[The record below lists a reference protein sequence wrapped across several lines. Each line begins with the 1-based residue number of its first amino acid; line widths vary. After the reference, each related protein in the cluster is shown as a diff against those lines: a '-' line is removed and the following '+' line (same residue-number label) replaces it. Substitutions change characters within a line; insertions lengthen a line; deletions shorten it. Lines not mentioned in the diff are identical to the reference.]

1 MNRLSIAV
9 AVLVSCAT
17 PACTVVSP
25 ADNTDANSG
34 LITGLDPNGYDQS
47 VRPQDNLFQFVNG
60 RWLTTT
66 DIPDDKS
73 NYGSFS
79 MLADQSD
86 ERLRSIIVAAAES
99 EAPAGSEQRKIG
111 DFYRAFMDIERIEA
125 LGVDPVRQ
133 ELARIDNI
141 RTRRDLAEYLGSAA
155 RLPTT
160 TPIRFWVGQ
169 DYRNPSEYLV
179 NLTQSGLGLPDR
191 DYYLTNDAES
201 KSLRDA
207 YLAYLEQLLSL
218 AGRSAADRRL
228 REVLYFETELARAQ
242 WSRTDSRDRD
252 KTYNKVSATE
262 LAALLVG
269 IDVTALTDA
278 AGLGEQTSFNIRQPS
293 YFERF
298 SNIAMA
304 TPLDVWKTYLSLR
317 LLNAAAPYL
326 STPFADAHFDF
337 NRRRLKGVQTAQP
350 RWKRAVQAVDTLMG
364 QMVGRLY
371 VEQHFL
377 PEAKARMDELVAN
390 LLAAFEQGINELDW
404 MSPVTKQEAR
414 AKLARFNVKIGYP
427 DVWPDYSELYVDANA
442 LYDNVVRAVRLD
454 ADRQFGK
461 LGGPVDRDEW
471 FMSPQTVN
479 AYYNPSMNEIVFP
492 AAILQPPFFD
502 VRADDAVNYGAI
514 GAVIG
519 HEISHGFDDQGRKT
533 DGNGVLRNWWT
544 ASDNAEFTKRA
555 DGLVEQYNRFE
566 PLPGKF
572 VNGRFT
578 LGENIGD
585 LSGVAVAYKAY
596 QQSLN
601 GAPGPVIDGYTAAQR
616 FFMGYAQ
623 VWRRKY
629 RDSELERRLL
639 VDPHSPAEYR
649 VNGIVRNI
657 DAFYDAYGVDADDAL
672 YLPPEERVR
681 IW

>member
-1 MNRLSIAV
+1 MRRLTIAIAFLTLGV
-9 AVLVSCAT
+9 T
-17 PACTVVSP
+17 MACTVVSP
-25 ADNTDANSG
+25 GDTAAPSSD
-34 LITGLDPNGYDQS
+34 LVTGLDPTGYDPS
-47 VRPQDNLFQFVNG
+47 IRPQDNLFQFVNG

-86 ERLRSIIVAAAES
+86 ERLRAIIVDAAES
-99 EAPAGSEQRKIG
+99 TELAGSERRKIG
-111 DFYRAFMDIERIEA
+111 DFYRAFMDVERIDR
-125 LGVDPVRQ
+125 LGVEPLSE

-141 RTRRDLAEYLGSAA
+141 RSRRDLADYLGRAA
-155 RLPTT
+155 RLPTV

-169 DYRNPSEYLV
+169 DYRNPAEYIV

-191 DYYLTNDAES
+191 DYYLTNNAAAQAT
-201 KSLRDA
+201 RDD
-207 YLAYLEQLLSL
+207 YLAYLDRLLTL
-218 AGRSAADRRL
+218 AGRGADARRL

-252 KTYNKVSATE
+252 KTYNKATTAE
-262 LAALLVG
+262 MAALLVG
-269 IDVTALTDA
+269 LDITTLTQA
-278 AGLGEQTSFNIRQPS
+278 AGFDEQTAFNIRQPS

-298 SNIAMA
+298 SKIATA
-304 TPLDVWKTYLSLR
+304 TSLDVWKTYLSLR
-317 LLNAAAPYL
+317 LLNEAAPYL
-326 STPFADAHFDF
+326 SSPFADAHFDF
-337 NRRRLKGVQTAQP
+337 NRRRLKGVQVAQP
-350 RWKRAVQAVDTLMG
+350 RWKRAVQAVDTFIGL
-364 QMVGRLY
+364 MVGRLY
-371 VEQHFL
+371 VERYFQ
-377 PEAKARMDELVAN
+377 PEAKVRMDELVTN
-390 LLAAFEQGINELDW
+390 LLTTFEQGIDDLAW
-404 MSPVTKQEAR
+404 MSPATKQEAR
-414 AKLARFNVKIGYP
+414 EKLARFTVKIGYP
-427 DVWPDYSELYVDANA
+427 DVWPDYSDLHISTDT
-442 LYDNVVRAVRLD
+442 LFGNVAAAVRFE
-454 ADRQFGK
+454 ADRQFAK

-479 AYYNPSMNEIVFP
+479 AYYSPSMNEIVFP

-502 VRADDAVNYGAI
+502 LRADDAVNYGAI

-533 DGNGVLRNWWT
+533 DGTGLLRNWWT
-544 ASDNAEFTKRA
+544 ESDNAEFSKRA
-555 DGLVEQYNRFE
+555 DGLVEQYSQFE

-585 LSGVAVAYKAY
+585 LSGVSVAYKAY
-596 QQSLN
+596 QQSLK
-601 GAPGPVIDGYTAAQR
+601 GEPGPVIDGYTAAQR

-629 RDSELERRLL
+629 RDDELERRLL

-649 VNGIVRNI
+649 VNGVVRNI
-657 DAFYDAYGVDADDAL
+657 DAFYDAYGVDADDEM